1 MYVNNIHSFLLLSSI
16 LLTFIQ
22 LIYTHIDL
30 LKVVC
35 DTGEAPTNPASKSN
49 SRGAGGILLR
59 EVLREK
65 GEHSVE
71 NEEHYM

>member
-1 MYVNNIHSFLLLSSI
+1 
-16 LLTFIQ
+16 LTFIQ
-22 LIYTHIDL
+22 LIYIHIDL

-35 DTGEAPTNPASKSN
+35 DAGEAPTNPAPKSN

-59 EVLREK
+59 EVLPEK

-71 NEEHYM
+71 DEEHYM